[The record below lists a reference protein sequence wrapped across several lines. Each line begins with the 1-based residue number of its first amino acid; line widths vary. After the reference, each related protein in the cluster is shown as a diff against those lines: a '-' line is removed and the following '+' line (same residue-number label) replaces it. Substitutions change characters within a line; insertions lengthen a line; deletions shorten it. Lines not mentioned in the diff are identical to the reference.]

1 MLNAHHDAFI
11 RKKHVNKWYGSICTQ
26 TEILNRSW
34 YVEKPENVGHTHTKN
49 KKIDTCTLSHNNS
62 SADSA
67 TVGCHISSTEPDLEC
82 TPAKRLKFTVWNAN
96 PTRPRPLLGDW
107 GKEDRQPCHLL
118 SQTRPHDSG
127 WLIIHTYIWRWIAKL
142 IIDRDADSFSE
153 PLVVSGGSYRAGLCA
168 DRDEV
173 WGHTAGDR
181 DHPCII
187 DLFIYF
193 THICF
198 LFTSRR

>member
-1 MLNAHHDAFI
+1 MIWINMHP
-11 RKKHVNKWYGSICTQ
+11 NWNP
-26 TEILNRSW
+26 NRSW
-34 YVEKPENVGHTHTKN
+34 YVEKTENVGHTHTKN

-153 PLVVSGGSYRAGLCA
+153 PLVVSGGLIQSWSLCRQRRGL
-168 DRDEV
+168 RTHG
-173 WGHTAGDR
+173 WRSRSSMHHR
-181 DHPCII
+181 PFYIFHPH
-187 DLFIYF
+187 LFFIHF
-193 THICF
+193 TQIVI
-198 LFTSRR
+198 LLPL